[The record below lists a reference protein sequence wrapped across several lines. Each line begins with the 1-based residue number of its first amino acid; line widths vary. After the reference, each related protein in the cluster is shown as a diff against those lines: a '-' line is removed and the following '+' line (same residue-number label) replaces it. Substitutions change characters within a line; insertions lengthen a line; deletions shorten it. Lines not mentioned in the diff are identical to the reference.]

1 MKIRGFMAILLM
13 ASVIVMALYI
23 VKTGEKSMIEEKV
36 SSFDRAKHQLTETNM
51 QSLERLI
58 TMYSAEH
65 GALPRSLDDLRVL
78 GPMTTGK
85 KDAWSRDLK
94 YERLS
99 DLNFRLTSSGPDFRF
114 GTEDDIVKEF

>member
-13 ASVIVMALYI
+13 ASVIVLALYI
-23 VKTGEKSMIEEKV
+23 VKTGEKGMIEEKV
-36 SSFDRAKHQLTETNM
+36 SAFDRAKHQLTEVNM

-58 TMYSAEH
+58 TMYSAQH
-65 GALPRSLDDLRVL
+65 GDLPKSLDDLSVL

-85 KDAWSRDLK
+85 KDAWSREFK
-94 YERLS
+94 YEGIS
-99 DLNFRLTSSGPDFRF
+99 DLNFRLTSSGPDLRF

>member
-13 ASVIVMALYI
+13 VSVIVVFLYI
-23 VKTGEKSMIEEKV
+23 VKTGEKAAIEEQV
-36 SSFDRAKHQLTETNM
+36 SAFDRAKHRLTETNM

-58 TMYSAEH
+58 TLYSANH
-65 GALPRSLDDLRVL
+65 GALPGSLKDLSPL

-85 KDAWSRDLK
+85 LDAWGREIK

-99 DLNFRLTSSGPDFRF
+99 DLKFRLTSAAADGVF
-114 GTEDDIVKEF
+114 GTQDDIVKEF

>member
-13 ASVIVMALYI
+13 VSVIVVFLYV
-23 VKTGEKSMIEEKV
+23 VKTGEKAAIEEKV
-36 SSFDRAKHQLTETNM
+36 SAFDRAKHRLTEANL

-58 TMYSAEH
+58 TLYAANH
-65 GALPRSLDDLRVL
+65 GALPANLKDLSPL

-85 KDAWSRDLK
+85 LDAWGREIK

-99 DLNFRLTSSGPDFRF
+99 DLKFRLTSAADDGVF
-114 GTEDDIVKEF
+114 GTQDDIVKEF